1 MIKKNKHM
9 SYGAGILGLIVCL
22 LFFAIIFRFL
32 SLQITKEVNGYSLQE
47 ILDTKYVS
55 STTIEANRGTIYDRN
70 GEVIAQDINTYK
82 IIAILSPIYTGSAK
96 KPMHV
101 VDAEKTARELSSYL
115 DLTYEEI
122 YERLTKVNS
131 DTNQLPFQVEF
142 GKAGSNLPSETKNA
156 IEKLELPGIQ
166 FIKDTKRYYPSGI
179 FASHTIGYVDKVN
192 EEDSNSTK
200 LVGMLGLE
208 ASLNDL
214 LQGTNGSYSYKK
226 DGWGYILNDEKT
238 EVTPAKDGAEVYL
251 TIDKK
256 IQTFLEDALSSV
268 QEEYEPQ
275 KMVAIV
281 ASAKTG
287 EILAMSQRPTFN
299 LNTRDGISDTWYN
312 EIIEIPFE
320 PGSSFKMFT
329 LAAAIEEGVF
339 DPNELVKSGT
349 YYDPSSKNTIRD
361 WNNGQGWGMI
371 TYLEGVQRSSN
382 VAFTYLAKDKLGYQK
397 LHEYLLKFRFD
408 QPTGIELPKET
419 SGTILY
425 NYEIEKIT
433 TAFGQGTTTTPLQ
446 QVQAAT
452 AIANNGEMLQLH
464 VIDKIVDPTTNE
476 VIEDKEKEVIGKPIS
491 SSTAQEV
498 LEILETV
505 ITSEKGTGRNYYSID
520 GYRISG
526 KTGTA
531 QIPSKNGGYLTGKEN
546 YIFSFLGFAPAD
558 DPELIIYVAVQQPKL
573 TATQSGA
580 EPVSKIFKTVVKS
593 SLSYLNIKPDSENVQ
608 TVFTLE
614 DYTNKN
620 VESTVQKL
628 EAANLNPIVIGNGTK
643 IIGQLPAEGSK
654 TIINE
659 KVMLLTDQQL
669 TMPDIS
675 GWSLRDVIRL
685 SELTQMQLNHLGNG
699 FVIKQN
705 FSPGSIITSNDYL
718 IVELGT
724 PGESNIQTDDSNSPT
739 EDTSIEDTKDEDFV
753 YD

>member
-1 MIKKNKHM
+1 M
-9 SYGAGILGLIVCL
+9 SYGAGILAVIVSL

-32 SLQITKEVNGYSLQE
+32 SIQITKEVSGHSLQE
-47 ILDTKYVS
+47 ILDQKYVK

-70 GEVIAQDINTYK
+70 GEVIAQDMNTYK
-82 IIAILSPIYTGSAK
+82 LLAILSPVYTGSAK
-96 KPMHV
+96 KPLHV
-101 VDAEKTARELSSYL
+101 VDPELTARELSQYI
-115 DLTYEEI
+115 DLSYEEI
-122 YERLTKVNS
+122 YQRLTKVNPE
-131 DTNQLPFQVEF
+131 TNQIAFQVEF
-142 GKAGSNLPSETKNA
+142 GKAGSNLSSETKNA
-156 IEKLELPGIQ
+156 IEKLQLPGIQ
-166 FIKDTKRYYPSGI
+166 FIKDTKRYYPNGI

-192 EEDSNSTK
+192 EDSSTK

-208 ASLNDL
+208 ASLNEL
-214 LQGTNGSYSYKK
+214 LEGRNGSYSYEK
-226 DGWGYILNDEKT
+226 DSWGYILNDAKT
-238 EVTPAKDGAEVYL
+238 EVTPAKDGSDIYL

-256 IQTFLEDALSSV
+256 IQTFLEDALTSV

-275 KMVAIV
+275 RMVAIV

-299 LNTRDGISDTWYN
+299 LNTRDGISDTWHN
-312 EIIEIPFE
+312 EIIETPFE
-320 PGSSFKMFT
+320 PGSTFKIFT

-339 DPNELVKSGT
+339 DPNELVKSGS

-371 TYLEGVQRSSN
+371 SYLEGVQRSSN

-408 QPTGIELPKET
+408 TPTGIELPKET

-464 VIDKIVDPTTNE
+464 LIDKIVDSKTNE
-476 VIEDKEKEVIGKPIS
+476 VIEDKEKEVIGNPIS
-491 SSTAQEV
+491 SNTAKEV

-531 QIPSKNGGYLTGKEN
+531 QIPNSKKGGYLTGKEN

-573 TATQSGA
+573 TGSQSGA
-580 EPVSKIFKTVVKS
+580 EPVSKIFKSVVKS
-593 SLSYLNIKPDSENVQ
+593 SLSYLNIKSNSENVQ
-608 TVFTLE
+608 TIFTLE
-614 DYTNKN
+614 DYTNKE
-620 VESTVQKL
+620 VESTVEEL
-628 EAANLNPIVIGNGTK
+628 EAANLNPVVIGNGSK

-659 KVMLLTDQQL
+659 KVLLLTDNDL
-669 TMPDIS
+669 TMPNII

-699 FVIKQN
+699 FVVKQN
-705 FSPGSIITSNDYL
+705 FSPGSIINSNDYL

-724 PGESNIQTDDSNSPT
+724 PSESDMQINDPDSSEP
-739 EDTSIEDTKDEDFV
+739 ETSLEEELDEEFV